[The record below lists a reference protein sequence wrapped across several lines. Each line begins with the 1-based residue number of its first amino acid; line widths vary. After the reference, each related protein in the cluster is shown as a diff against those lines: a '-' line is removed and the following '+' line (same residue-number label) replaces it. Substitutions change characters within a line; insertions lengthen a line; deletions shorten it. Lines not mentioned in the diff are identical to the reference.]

1 MQHEGHM
8 ARDEEFARWYHAHHD
23 RIRALCARILR
34 DPIAAED
41 MAQETLLRAWVRRD
55 QMREEDLGAW
65 LSVVARNLCLS
76 SIRKDGRLVITDEL
90 PEKADHGADPAI
102 EVGRRESRR
111 NVRSALGKLGD
122 RNRRVIDLREVREAN
137 YEEIGSE
144 LGVSAEGARA
154 IAFRAR
160 RVLREH
166 LAAVG
171 EGFSGVLVGIRIRV
185 RTLRARA
192 REAAGS
198 VEGAA
203 GPSLQAGLNFALA
216 FGVVVAG
223 VAGSAAVF
231 DSAAL
236 RQGPLAV
243 TVSPGAGT
251 PGRRIAARPEG
262 INVAE
267 QGSNRGDGGAI
278 PGIPKP
284 ALKGSPYHPSDG
296 SSDLYLRYGKAWV
309 YLPSDRGS
317 SSDGLEPAYWALN
330 TGLETACEFQP
341 SICGRLEYGFGGNGS

>member
-1 MQHEGHM
+1 M
-8 ARDEEFARWYHAHHD
+8 ARDDEFARWYHAHHD
-23 RIRALCARILR
+23 RIRTLCARILR

-76 SIRKDGRLVITDEL
+76 AIRKDGRLVVTDEL
-90 PEKADHGADPAI
+90 PERVDHSADPAV

-111 NVRSALGKLGD
+111 NVRRALGKLGD

-185 RTLRARA
+185 RTAAVRSRSWMTSEPAMTPLLQASLAIVITTGVMFASAAAPGVARPTNTSKGTESVSA
-192 REAAGS
+192 FRNAAPTQPLATVVYAPPMNRKENSPIPGSPIKPKVSTGNYPCDTYPAAGYTS
-198 VEGAA
+198 DLPGESGDTWGDVWVQNEH
-203 GPSLQAGLNFALA
+203 PTK
-216 FGVVVAG
+216 FGQW
-223 VAGSAAVF
+223 F
-231 DSAAL
+231 
-236 RQGPLAV
+236 
-243 TVSPGAGT
+243 
-251 PGRRIAARPEG
+251 
-262 INVAE
+262 
-267 QGSNRGDGGAI
+267 
-278 PGIPKP
+278 IPKTQK
-284 ALKGSPYHPSDG
+284 AA
-296 SSDLYLRYGKAWV
+296 DLVVPGEC
-309 YLPSDRGS
+309 P
-317 SSDGLEPAYWALN
+317 
-330 TGLETACEFQP
+330 Q
-341 SICGRLEYGFGGNGS
+341 